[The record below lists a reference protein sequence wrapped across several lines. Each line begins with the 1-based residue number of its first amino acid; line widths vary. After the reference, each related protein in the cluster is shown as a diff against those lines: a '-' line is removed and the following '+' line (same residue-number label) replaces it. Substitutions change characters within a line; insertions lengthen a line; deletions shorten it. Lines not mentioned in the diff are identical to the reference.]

1 MDLLGGV
8 TGLVALT
15 AALIQILPSPVR
27 LCHHRLQHFLDWL
40 KDSIESDF
48 CVSLYTCTN
57 KCHTQTYEPNSES
70 LRRRILTSI
79 GEADSV
85 GCTGNEH
92 LTVDDLVEVMQ
103 TGGNAK
109 TLLELAR
116 LARYPEMGKLRRA
129 IRTVY
134 YSPTNGRSVTVIQWM
149 GFLSYGLAY
158 WLVSTG
164 IPPAWRRFW
173 RVVFNIVRRVRGR
186 RPIHRG
192 DAKARAVLNYRI
204 AGLARH
210 RIVFQHVPWVR
221 YALYYMLTEMA
232 KRRLSARSWSMDETR
247 ASVACSQHQPNEHAH
262 IFNHVMLGE
271 RRLVTRMATDEC
283 SAARLLYS
291 NALHSL
297 RVLLLCEAVAYVP
310 QYLQTSSFRMVE
322 RKLTATMLVATH
334 SRMDAVYRALFDE
347 IGGKHPASFQMMAA
361 NTDRNQDRVY
371 VHASYDILLK
381 RLQSKLGRMV
391 VDGCEIYVLLNLT
404 LLHLDLPGLNSPAN
418 AAALPELEIDG
429 VQIPVDLLQKLI
441 VGRDATGAK
450 ILESLEL
457 FRSTDIY
464 WGSTIWLLYMLRTAY
479 EKFSITDLTA
489 RDRQTGENTFL
500 TICSELI
507 LLCSSP
513 FQPYVSPNFNAA
525 GYAIDRR
532 HDLLVPMG
540 SWDVLKSSDYCNSM
554 PAWCT
559 CTDHC
564 PGICTLIVN
573 ELTMDIAITKH
584 FVTPYLFRMSFP
596 CGPGEAGIVTTLRLV
611 CATSW
616 DAGALVTLKDYQGS
630 SVPQPRSRLEAWR
643 TPFDLTTYAL
653 SDVLYSKDRVVVVI
667 DGGDILVH
675 KLDPSTATAA
685 AGGIGNRDRWPF
697 NLESRQL
704 TRKLGSTERII
715 VPNVIGLMLDPFDA
729 FTEQVVKEITLSDS
743 RLRYMARPAEKNM
756 RSLRRPFRSRGP
768 RLGAT
773 VATIAAQAL
782 MQNGR

>member
-1 MDLLGGV
+1 NKVAVNQMDLLGGV

-57 KCHTQTYEPNSES
+57 KCHTQMYEPNSES

-92 LTVDDLVEVMQ
+92 LTADDLVEVIQ

-186 RPIHRG
+186 RPIHHG

-247 ASVACSQHQPNEHAH
+247 ASVDCSQHQPNEHAH

-310 QYLQTSSFRMVE
+310 PYLQTSSFRMVE

-361 NTDRNQDRVY
+361 NTDRSQDRVY

-381 RLQSKLGRMV
+381 QLQSKLGRMV

-404 LLHLDLPGLNSPAN
+404 LLHLDLPGFNSPAN

-441 VGRDATGAK
+441 
-450 ILESLEL
+450 
-457 FRSTDIY
+457 
-464 WGSTIWLLYMLRTAY
+464 
-479 EKFSITDLTA
+479 
-489 RDRQTGENTFL
+489 
-500 TICSELI
+500 
-507 LLCSSP
+507 
-513 FQPYVSPNFNAA
+513 
-525 GYAIDRR
+525 
-532 HDLLVPMG
+532 
-540 SWDVLKSSDYCNSM
+540 
-554 PAWCT
+554 
-559 CTDHC
+559 
-564 PGICTLIVN
+564 
-573 ELTMDIAITKH
+573 
-584 FVTPYLFRMSFP
+584 
-596 CGPGEAGIVTTLRLV
+596 
-611 CATSW
+611 
-616 DAGALVTLKDYQGS
+616 
-630 SVPQPRSRLEAWR
+630 
-643 TPFDLTTYAL
+643 
-653 SDVLYSKDRVVVVI
+653 
-667 DGGDILVH
+667 
-675 KLDPSTATAA
+675 
-685 AGGIGNRDRWPF
+685 
-697 NLESRQL
+697 
-704 TRKLGSTERII
+704 
-715 VPNVIGLMLDPFDA
+715 
-729 FTEQVVKEITLSDS
+729 
-743 RLRYMARPAEKNM
+743 
-756 RSLRRPFRSRGP
+756 
-768 RLGAT
+768 
-773 VATIAAQAL
+773 
-782 MQNGR
+782 